1 MNAHENIRG
10 LRTIVAPIPG
20 LATHGPWILYPPLGL
35 GLGMANT
42 TIDDAFRPVFR
53 WFAVASGV
61 WFIVV
66 GPVLAIVLGLSFAAE
81 LLVVVLP
88 AAGFVAIGAYI
99 ARPDKFRPSAN
110 RTSPFAKTR

>member
-1 MNAHENIRG
+1 M
-10 LRTIVAPIPG
+10 APIPG

-88 AAGFVAIGAYI
+88 AAGFGAIGAYI